1 MNNDSN
7 NQANCKSSTSVINF
21 KKKNPERRQN
31 SSTPGTKMSHVE
43 STGAKTV
50 LTLISMWPCH
60 IEIIVKTG
68 LAPVVE
74 SNTYMYIA
82 KVNGIF
88 VWINIH
94 LKNWWIVFRLLLYVW
109 NDKIDIFCTHA
120 IFMGLYSQEC
130 TPWKIE
136 NN

>member
-7 NQANCKSSTSVINF
+7 NQANCKSSTSVINL
-21 KKKNPERRQN
+21 KKNPERRQN

-109 NDKIDIFCTHA
+109 NDKIAHFLHTCNIHGFVQPR
-120 IFMGLYSQEC
+120 MYPL
-130 TPWKIE
+130 K
-136 NN
+136 NRK